1 MKLKEKIV
9 LYSELKSFLE
19 TEGLRHLETV
29 IVLRDDIKDN
39 AKKIILNLP
48 DPDVVPIKESFIV
61 SFAWEIKSGHLE
73 VIYGLEYKEKPM
85 HIYATMLLSKDES
98 IFMGSDKPEI
108 ERDLK
113 EDDINYVRTHHSEY
127 AKYTS
132 KSSRSNTVITHT
144 DTGLELSFLIHES
157 KDKAP
162 VFYPLSREAHVI
174 VGSDNN
180 KHLETIIDTMI
191 RSVQSHYTPQEIQF
205 VISSNYPE
213 QFNDY
218 KLFMYQNQPVIED
231 VNKLIQALKH
241 LEQMMTD
248 RFKLFDSHQVR
259 DIKMF
264 NFKQMNEVE
273 KLPYIGVVI
282 YDIEIDDN
290 DIKETY
296 YDILM
301 RLTQRSRAAGI
312 HLIML
317 TTKPYRNISNQF
329 GYLIPNRLA
338 FRLYQTYDSMA
349 LLGTKD
355 ACNLRYNEYLCETY
369 KHIYKK

>member
-1 MKLKEKIV
+1 M
-9 LYSELKSFLE
+9 
-19 TEGLRHLETV
+19 
-29 IVLRDDIKDN
+29 
-39 AKKIILNLP
+39 
-48 DPDVVPIKESFIV
+48 
-61 SFAWEIKSGHLE
+61 
-73 VIYGLEYKEKPM
+73 
-85 HIYATMLLSKDES
+85 
-98 IFMGSDKPEI
+98 
-108 ERDLK
+108 
-113 EDDINYVRTHHSEY
+113 RTHHSEY

-144 DTGLELSFLIHES
+144 DTGIELSFLLHEF
-157 KDKAP
+157 KDKDP
-162 VFYPLSREAHVI
+162 VIYPFSRKAHLI
-174 VGSDNN
+174 IGADDN

-213 QFNDY
+213 QFKDY

-264 NFKQMNEVE
+264 NFKQTNKVE
-273 KLPYIGVVI
+273 KLPYIVVVI

-296 YDILM
+296 YDLLM

-329 GYLIPNRLA
+329 GYFIPNRLA

-355 ACNLRYNEYLCETY
+355 ACNLRSNEYLCQTY
-369 KHIYKK
+369 KHSPKR